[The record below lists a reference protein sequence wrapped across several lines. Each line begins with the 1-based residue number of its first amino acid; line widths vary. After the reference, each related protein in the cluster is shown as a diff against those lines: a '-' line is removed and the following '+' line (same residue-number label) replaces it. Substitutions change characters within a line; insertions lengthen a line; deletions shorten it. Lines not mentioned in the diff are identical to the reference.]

1 MEEKCNVKVG
11 NGVIEFRLAKQ
22 EEREWGQLMRTVGRE
37 DMVGARERAVLASQL
52 KEKSIVEER
61 AKKKREEE
69 QYAIREQMKL
79 EQEKRE
85 AIAMEKQVG
94 VATV

>member
-1 MEEKCNVKVG
+1 
-11 NGVIEFRLAKQ
+11 
-22 EEREWGQLMRTVGRE
+22 
-37 DMVGARERAVLASQL
+37 MVGARERAVLASQL
-52 KEKSIVEER
+52 KEKTIVEER

-79 EQEKRE
+79 EQEKKE